1 MIRLTWPPPQRRRS
15 LERSRDR
22 LVRARRPRSHP
33 SARGSSQ
40 RIHAVCLGRR
50 LVPEVRGE
58 LPVAVARPRSLATR
72 KLVAG
77 GAVRRWLWAR
87 WRPLAPHALPALLAA
102 LCLAFSIGFT
112 AAVLHL
118 EALMEGASS
127 SSSDS
132 AR

>member
-1 MIRLTWPPPQRRRS
+1 MIRLSWPQPQRRRHV
-15 LERSRDR
+15 ERSRDR
-22 LVRARRPRSHP
+22 LMRARFPRSGSR
-33 SARGSSQ
+33 SARGSQ
-40 RIHAVCLGRR
+40 RSHAVCLGRR

-58 LPVAVARPRSLATR
+58 LPVAVALPRSLATR

-87 WRPLAPHALPALLAA
+87 WRPLAPHALPAILAA
-102 LCLAFSIGFT
+102 LCLAFSIGFA

-118 EALMEGASS
+118 EAAIEGAS